1 MRSATPGGT
10 GPPASASAVVAI
22 WPRIR
27 DRSSAVAARVKVTI
41 SSSEGARSRS
51 ARNRVASVDR
61 VKVLPVPALASIT
74 TCPEGSLP

>member
-10 GPPASASAVVAI
+10 GLPASASAVAAI

-51 ARNRVASVDR
+51 ARNRVARVDR
-61 VKVLPVPALASIT
+61 VKVLPVPALASMT
-74 TCPEGSLP
+74 TCPEGSSP